1 MRILLRSKLQRF
13 QQYNIGVGAGPTGP
27 VLLFDDL
34 MGFIAEYSQPIVRL
48 VRSSRSFVSFRSFV
62 RSFVSFVRR
71 VSFVRPVSFRSS
83 FDPRARSSFEQYTRI
98 FERNKVSY

>member
-34 MGFIAEYSQPIVRL
+34 MGFIIGEQGATSRFCNTYRNVLNCTCTQLLIDADCWRQMPFVIRVLAEDHTRERL
-48 VRSSRSFVSFRSFV
+48 VYFTS
-62 RSFVSFVRR
+62 
-71 VSFVRPVSFRSS
+71 
-83 FDPRARSSFEQYTRI
+83 
-98 FERNKVSY
+98 